1 MYFLIISGV
10 IFIGN
15 VQVLKV
21 TRWRKEKKSLGSW
34 KILVLLV
41 FHLPFIW
48 VSDGLYT
55 PCF

>member
-34 KILVLLV
+34 KILVLV